1 MAKIL
6 IVDDEPAIRELF
18 KYVFEESGHEV
29 ATANNGREA
38 LDALQGGATDFM
50 VLDVAMPE
58 MNGAQMIA
66 ELGRRAAREP
76 WLNKIPFVVMTGEN
90 FMEAEL
96 NKVFGRA
103 GGFVCFFP
111 KMISPEKVV
120 EKAEE
125 VLRGRM

>member
-18 KYVFEESGHEV
+18 KYVFEDAGHEV
-29 ATANNGREA
+29 ALAGNGREA
-38 LDALQGGATDFM
+38 LDAIQGGAPDFM

-58 MNGAQMIA
+58 MSGMQMIT
-66 ELGRRAAREP
+66 ELCRRALRDP
-76 WLNKIPFVVMTGEN
+76 RLGKIPFVVMTGEN
-90 FMEAEL
+90 FMESEL
-96 NKVFGRA
+96 NKVFAGA

-111 KMISPEKVV
+111 KMVPPERVI

-125 VLRGRM
+125 VLRGRS